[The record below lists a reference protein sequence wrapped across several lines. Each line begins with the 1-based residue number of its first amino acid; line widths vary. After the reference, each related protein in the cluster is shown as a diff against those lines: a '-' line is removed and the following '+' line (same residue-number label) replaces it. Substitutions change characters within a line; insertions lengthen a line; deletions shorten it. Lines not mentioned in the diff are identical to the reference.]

1 MAAIPDAKDQW
12 YVVHVLSGQEQKV
25 VNNINRRIKTDEM
38 GDYIFEVLLPQERVS
53 EVNKKGKKT
62 ETKRKFFPG
71 YLMINMRLLE
81 PTGQLVDKT
90 WYFIRETEGV
100 INFAGTKL
108 DKPTPMKAKEVESM
122 LLQIRERAESV
133 KPKVEF
139 EVNDSVKVIDGPFDG
154 QMGYVEEIDHEH
166 GKLRVSVSIFGRNTP
181 VEVSFWQVEKEKAE

>member
-1 MAAIPDAKDQW
+1 MAAIPGSKEQW

-25 VNNINRRIKTDEM
+25 VDNINRRIKTDEM
-38 GDYIFEVLLPQERVS
+38 GDYVFEVLLPQERVS

-71 YLMINMRLLE
+71 YLMINMDLLQ
-81 PTGQLVDKT
+81 PDGRLVDQT
-90 WYFIRETEGV
+90 WYFIRETPGV
-100 INFAGTKL
+100 INFVGTR
-108 DKPTPMKAKEVESM
+108 DKPTPMKPKEVESM

-139 EVNDSVKVIDGPFDG
+139 EINDEVKVIDGPFDG

-181 VEVSFWQVEKEKAE
+181 VEVSFWQVEKQKAE